1 MAHVSDLL
9 EDGSTTAQTD
19 DGRGGHRYLTAAEI
33 FQLSQAISL
42 KRIAD
47 ALSGDSPFLTTLH
60 HTLDTASF
68 NHMQRMS

>member
-33 FQLSQAISL
+33 FQLSQSL
-42 KRIAD
+42 VAD
-47 ALSGDSPFLTTLH
+47 RDDAAEHRAELRREGRLMEEF
-60 HTLDTASF
+60 
-68 NHMQRMS
+68 